1 MPSHGSESQGTD
13 AGLVAYFT
21 QSHRGCDDS
30 WAEVEAAA
38 DTGDD
43 EAVRARWQGFERG
56 FRRHLAMEE
65 ALLFPAVEAATG
77 MRDSGPTHV
86 MRAEHEQMRAVLD
99 QMAAAMVR
107 GHREELLDQG
117 DTLHILIQ
125 QHNVK
130 EEGVLYPLAE
140 RTLAPQW
147 PELREQLDRFEL
159 D

>member
-1 MPSHGSESQGTD
+1 MASHGSESEGTD

-21 QSHRGCDDS
+21 GSHRGCDDS

-38 DTGDD
+38 DAGDD
-43 EAVRARWQGFERG
+43 EAVRARWQDFERG

-77 MRDSGPTHV
+77 MADAGPTHV
-86 MRAEHEQMRAVLD
+86 MRAEHQQMRGVLD
-99 QMAAAMVR
+99 QMAAAMER
-107 GHREELLDQG
+107 GDRDELLDQG

-140 RTLAPQW
+140 RALDPQW
-147 PELREQLDRFEL
+147 PELREKLDRFEL
-159 D
+159 T

>member
-1 MPSHGSESQGTD
+1 MTSHGSESQGTD
-13 AGLVAYFT
+13 TGLVTYFT
-21 QSHRGCDDS
+21 QGHRGCEGS

-38 DTGDD
+38 DAGDD
-43 EAVRARWQGFERG
+43 EAVRARWQDFERG
-56 FRRHLAMEE
+56 FRRHMAMEE
-65 ALLFPAVEAATG
+65 TLLFPAVEAATG

-86 MRAEHEQMRAVLD
+86 MRTEHEQMRAVLD
-99 QMAAAMVR
+99 QMAAAMER
-107 GHREELLDQG
+107 GDREELLDQG

-140 RTLAPQW
+140 RTLDPQW
-147 PELREQLDRFEL
+147 PELREKLDRFEL

>member
-1 MPSHGSESQGTD
+1 MASDGSESQGTD
-13 AGLVAYFT
+13 TGLVAYFT
-21 QSHRGCDDS
+21 GSHRGCDDS

-38 DTGDD
+38 DAGDD
-43 EAVRARWQGFERG
+43 EAVQARWQDFDRG

-65 ALLFPAVEAATG
+65 SLLFPAVEAATG
-77 MRDSGPTHV
+77 MADSGPTHV
-86 MRAEHEQMRAVLD
+86 MRAEHRQMRGVLD
-99 QMAAAMVR
+99 QMAAAMER
-107 GHREELLDQG
+107 GDRDELLDQG

-140 RTLAPQW
+140 RVLDTQW
-147 PELREQLDRFEL
+147 PELREKLDRFEL

>member
-1 MPSHGSESQGTD
+1 MASDGSESQGTD
-13 AGLVAYFT
+13 TSLVAYFT
-21 QSHRGCDDS
+21 GSHRGCDDS

-38 DTGDD
+38 DAGDD
-43 EAVRARWQGFERG
+43 EAVRARWQDFERG

-77 MRDSGPTHV
+77 MRDAGPTHV

-99 QMAAAMVR
+99 QMAAAMER
-107 GHREELLDQG
+107 GDREELLDQG

-140 RTLAPQW
+140 RTLDPQW
-147 PELREQLDRFEL
+147 PELREKLDRFEL
-159 D
+159 G

>member
-1 MPSHGSESQGTD
+1 MPNHESESQGTD

-21 QSHRGCDDS
+21 GSHRGCDDS

-38 DTGDD
+38 ETGDD
-43 EAVRARWQGFERG
+43 EVVRARWQDFERG

-65 ALLFPAVEAATG
+65 TLLFPAVEAATG
-77 MRDSGPTHV
+77 MRDAGPTQV

-99 QMAAAMVR
+99 QMAAAMER
-107 GHREELLDQG
+107 GDREELLDQG

-140 RTLAPQW
+140 RTLDPQW
-147 PELREQLDRFEL
+147 PELREKLDRFEL

>member
-1 MPSHGSESQGTD
+1 MASDEDVANPPD
-13 AGLVAYFT
+13 AGLAAYFT
-21 QSHRGCDDS
+21 RSHRGCDES

-38 DTGDD
+38 DAGDD
-43 EAVRARWQGFERG
+43 AALRARWRDFERG

-65 ALLFPAVEAATG
+65 SLIFPSVEAATG
-77 MRDSGPTHV
+77 MADAGPTHV
-86 MRAEHEQMRAVLD
+86 MRAEHQQMRGVLD
-99 QMAAAMVR
+99 QMAAAMER
-107 GHREELLDQG
+107 GDCDELLDQG

-140 RTLAPQW
+140 RVLSPEW
-147 PELREQLDRFEL
+147 PELREKLDRFEP